1 MDKLD
6 LDALDTKKG
15 AEAGFEVQIMH
26 PQTNAALPIWITVLG
41 TDSDQYQTL
50 MQKQQ
55 QRRADKMVRGRR
67 LQLPASDEV
76 EEDNLDLLAAV
87 TKNWRTDCDL
97 DGKPFPEFSSAAARS
112 LYKRF
117 RWMREQVESAIGDRA
132 NFLPKSAK
140 A

>member
-6 LDALDTKKG
+6 LVALDTKKV
-15 AEAGFEVQIMH
+15 ADAGIEVQLMH
-26 PQTNAALPIWITVLG
+26 PQTHASLPIWITVLG
-41 TDSDQYQTL
+41 TDSDQYQAL
-50 MQKQQ
+50 AQKQQ
-55 QRRADKMVRGRR
+55 QRRSDKMVRGRTWR
-67 LQLPASDEV
+67 LPPADEV

-97 DGKPFPEFSSAAARS
+97 DGKPFPEFSTAAARA

-117 RWMREQVESAIGDRA
+117 RWMREQVEQAIGDRS

-140 A
+140 D